1 MWTSGAHLEP
11 IVQFSMRQTVK
22 NGLARTLGM
31 RQHLA
36 RQDAVLLTFDDGPE
50 PTLTEQ
56 ILARLKRY
64 GARAVFFSVGYQ
76 VERAGH
82 LLKAVWRDGHEI
94 GNHSFAHP
102 LDAPPTVSSAVEDL
116 RRCQSVIEA
125 QIGAPPKLFRPP
137 FGAIRLRNVLAA
149 RALKLKTVLWS
160 VDSHDWEITSAR
172 QADER
177 GRLLAATVVPGDI
190 VLLHEHNEH
199 VLTVL
204 DHLLPS
210 LRARGIDV
218 SRGVELL

>member
-1 MWTSGAHLEP
+1 MK
-11 IVQFSMRQTVK
+11 QTVK
-22 NGLARTLGM
+22 SGLARTLGM

-36 RQDAVLLTFDDGPE
+36 RQEAVLLTFDDGPE

-56 ILARLKRY
+56 ILARLRRY
-64 GARAVFFSVGYQ
+64 RARAVFFSVGYQ

-82 LLKAVWRDGHEI
+82 LLKAVRGDGHEI

-102 LDAPPTVSSAVEDL
+102 LDAPPTVSSAIDDL

-125 QIGAPPKLFRPP
+125 QTGAPPRFFRPP

-149 RALKLKTVLWS
+149 RALSLTTVLWS
-160 VDSHDWEITSAR
+160 VDSHDWEIASAR

-177 GRLLAATVVPGDI
+177 GRLLARAVAPGDI
-190 VLLHEHNEH
+190 VLLHEHNQH

-210 LRARGIDV
+210 LSARGIDV
-218 SRGVELL
+218 SRGVEFL